1 MAAARADGPARPSG
15 AALAAARAWM
25 ERPVF
30 LCGHHRSGTTL
41 VRALLDGHPEVRVLP
56 SEGTFRTSFPDAAVA
71 RPTDAALDRFAAE
84 WVSRLVDPN
93 AEPHFKLGRSAAN
106 DLPAVSFV
114 RRLFGWHDALREE
127 PVPEARAPW
136 RAFLALVAAFREDG
150 APRLWAEKT
159 PRNEREAGAL
169 LRAFPE
175 ARFVHLVREPGATLA
190 SLLEIRR
197 RAGLGDAD
205 RALRARDIARSFG
218 LALSNPRRL
227 GDRYLVLR
235 FEDLVSRPDR
245 AVERVATFLGIAP
258 DDVLATPTEMGRPVR
273 PNSAFGAGEPGRI
286 REPRR
291 SAGPPGEEREVVALF
306 ASRLARVLGYD
317 VPPLPWRRRAPV
329 LFREARRYFVGR
341 LGASEKTSNRP

>member
-1 MAAARADGPARPSG
+1 
-15 AALAAARAWM
+15 M

-56 SEGTFRTSFPDAAVA
+56 SEGTFRTSFPDVAVA
-71 RPTDAALDRFAAE
+71 RPTNAALDRFAAE

-93 AEPHFKLGRSAAN
+93 AEPHFKLGRSARN

-114 RRLFGWHDALREE
+114 RRFFGWHEALRDEAA
-127 PVPEARAPW
+127 PKARARW
-136 RAFLALVAAFREDG
+136 RAHLALVAAVREDG

-159 PRNEREAGAL
+159 PRNEREADL
-169 LRAFPE
+169 LLEAFPE

-205 RALRARDIARSFG
+205 RALRARDIARSFS
-218 LALSNPRRL
+218 LALSNRRRL

-235 FEDLVSRPDR
+235 YEDLASDPVR
-245 AVERVATFLGIAP
+245 ALEHLTTFLGIAP
-258 DDVLATPTEMGRPVR
+258 DAVLATPTEMGRPVA
-273 PNSAFGAGEPGRI
+273 PNSAFGAGEAGRV

-291 SAGPPGEEREVVALF
+291 STGPPGEEWEVVALL
-306 ASRLARVLGYD
+306 ASRLARALGYD
-317 VPPLPWRRRAPV
+317 VPALPWRRRPAV
-329 LFREARRYFVGR
+329 LLREARRYLASRF
-341 LGASEKTSNRP
+341 GARE